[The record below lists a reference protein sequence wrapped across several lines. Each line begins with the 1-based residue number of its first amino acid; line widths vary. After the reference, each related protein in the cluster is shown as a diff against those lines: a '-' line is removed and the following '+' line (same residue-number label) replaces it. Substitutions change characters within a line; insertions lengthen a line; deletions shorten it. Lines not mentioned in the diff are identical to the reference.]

1 MSNTRYNN
9 DHGRIEKKNAISTFA
24 GRYALDTPGPGETM
38 PFNADPHIRIQGWGA
53 NFKNNMVE
61 GIVIRDENC
70 YFSAKLMNLE
80 YDSKK

>member
-1 MSNTRYNN
+1 MDDLELEYCDIIFKNHTFNSFEEIN
-9 DHGRIEKKNAISTFA
+9 EKCNE
-24 GRYALDTPGPGETM
+24 Y
-38 PFNADPHIRIQGWGA
+38 
-53 NFKNNMVE
+53 FKNNMVE